1 MRDVICEKIKAIKP
15 SGIRKLFD
23 IANEIPDVISL
34 GVGEPDFDT
43 PWHIREEGMYSL
55 QQGKTFYTS
64 NAGLAELREEICSYI
79 KRKYH
84 LTYDSKSE
92 VIVTVG
98 GSEAIDIALRTI
110 LNPGD
115 EVICPEPCFVSYQPC
130 IALADGV
137 PVTVSLTADT
147 EFRLTKEQ
155 LEAAITPKSKAL
167 MISYPNNP
175 TGAIMEKKDM
185 EPLVEVII
193 KHDLLVITDEI
204 YAELSYGGEHVSIAS
219 MPGMQE
225 RTILINGFSKAYAMT
240 GWRLGYVLAPAGITQ
255 YMLKIHQFAI
265 MSSPTTSQYAA
276 IAALRYGDKDI
287 QTMKESYNQRRRYL
301 MDSFRKLEL
310 PCFEPFGAFYVFP
323 EIAEFGMSSEDFCT
337 ALLKA
342 ENVAVV
348 PGSAF
353 GECGDKHVRIS
364 YAYSLD
370 ELREAMKR
378 ITRFVKKL
386 RAERKRRKQ

>member
-1 MRDVICEKIKAIKP
+1 MRDVICDKVKNIKP

-64 NAGLAELREEICSYI
+64 NSGLAELRDEICSYI
-79 KRKYH
+79 KRRYG

-98 GSEAIDIALRTI
+98 GSEAIDIALRAI
-110 LNPGD
+110 INPGD

-137 PVTVSLTADT
+137 PVTVELSADT

-155 LEAAITPKSKAL
+155 LEAAITPKTKAL

-175 TGAIMEKKDM
+175 TGAIMERKDL
-185 EPLVEVII
+185 EPLVDLII
-193 KHDLLVITDEI
+193 EHDLVVITDEI
-204 YAELSYGGEHVSIAS
+204 YSELSYNGSHVSIAS

-240 GWRLGYVLAPAGITQ
+240 GWRLGYVLAPAMITK

-276 IAALRYGDKDI
+276 VAALREGDNDI
-287 QTMKESYNQRRRYL
+287 KTMRDSYNQRRRYL
-301 MDSFRKLEL
+301 MDAFKKIGL
-310 PCFEPFGAFYVFP
+310 PCFEPYGAFYVFP
-323 EIAEFGMSSEDFCT
+323 DISEFGMSSEDFCT
-337 ALLKA
+337 ALL
-342 ENVAVV
+342 
-348 PGSAF
+348 
-353 GECGDKHVRIS
+353 
-364 YAYSLD
+364 
-370 ELREAMKR
+370 M
-378 ITRFVKKL
+378 
-386 RAERKRRKQ
+386 